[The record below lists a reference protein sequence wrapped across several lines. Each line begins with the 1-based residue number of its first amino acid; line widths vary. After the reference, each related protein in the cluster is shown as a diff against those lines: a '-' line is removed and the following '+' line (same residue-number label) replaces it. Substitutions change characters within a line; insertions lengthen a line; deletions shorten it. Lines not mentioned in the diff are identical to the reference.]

1 MGWTIG
7 TCSMSTCNCLGA
19 AKMASVSEKNGN
31 SVSGGKPERG
41 GLTGSGTGLEPKP
54 IRVSV
59 IDDDPMICQAMSLIL
74 NDYSH
79 GRIEVVSTSTD
90 GETCVRR
97 AAEEKPDVVL
107 MDMRMPQ
114 YDGSYGITRIKAD
127 FPDIRVLVLTTFDD
141 RETVDAAVQGGADG
155 YILKEMEDDKVIQ
168 SVKAVCAGIR
178 VFGGSVF
185 EGMRRQMAPAG
196 AGPGLDLTPRE
207 RDIMRL
213 VAQGMDNREIAAG
226 LFLAEGTVRNNISR
240 LLEKLKLKD
249 RTQLAVFTVKNNLD
263 V

>member
-1 MGWTIG
+1 MIKVVIADDIQILRQGLKAI
-7 TCSMSTCNCLGA
+7 LEQDDEIEGA
-19 AKMASVSEKNGN
+19 
-31 SVSGGKPERG
+31 
-41 GLTGSGTGLEPKP
+41 GLAA
-54 IRVSV
+54 
-59 IDDDPMICQAMSLIL
+59 D
-74 NDYSH
+74 
-79 GRIEVVSTSTD
+79 GREAWQL
-90 GETCVRR
+90 CRKL
-97 AAEEKPDVVL
+97 KPDVVL

-114 YDGSYGITRIKAD
+114 YDGSYGINRIKAD

>member
-1 MGWTIG
+1 MIKAVIADDIQI
-7 TCSMSTCNCLGA
+7 L
-19 AKMASVSEKNGN
+19 
-31 SVSGGKPERG
+31 RQ
-41 GLTGSGTGLEPKP
+41 GLKAILEQ
-54 IRVSV
+54 
-59 IDDDPMICQAMSLIL
+59 DD
-74 NDYSH
+74 
-79 GRIEVVSTSTD
+79 GIEVAGLAAD
-90 GETCVRR
+90 GREAWQLCRKL
-97 AAEEKPDVVL
+97 KPDVVL

-185 EGMRRQMAPAG
+185 EGMRRQMALPG
-196 AGPGLDLTPRE
+196 AKADLDLTPRE
-207 RDIMRL
+207 MDIMRL

-249 RTQLAVFTVKNNLD
+249 RTQLSVFAVKNNLD